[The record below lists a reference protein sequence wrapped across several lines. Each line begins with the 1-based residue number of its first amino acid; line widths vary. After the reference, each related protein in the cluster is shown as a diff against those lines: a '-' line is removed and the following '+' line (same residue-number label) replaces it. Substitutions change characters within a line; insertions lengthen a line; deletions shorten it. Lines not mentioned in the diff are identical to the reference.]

1 MPYNFLFFCKII
13 IDYFNFLHYLCI
25 LNEISLESLESL

>member
-1 MPYNFLFFCKII
+1 MAYNFLFFFSKII

-25 LNEISLESLESL
+25 VKKQV